1 MPRAALK
8 LFLIAAM
15 TAAVPALALEH
26 ATEGVITH
34 VDSAAK
40 KIAVKTADGTE
51 EVFKFTGKTA
61 MHAAKGVKTGAVDTY
76 LAGKEGTHVVVHY
89 TEEGAEKTAVAVDDF
104 GKDTVKVGKG
114 TVTDVRQGWPH
125 RDHKDRGWLRG
136 DLPRRQG
143 CRCRYRTWS
152 REGHRVHGQK
162 GREGHRTLHGRR
174 RAEGSALHQTP
185 VTKRRLAC
193 ATLLIWD
200 SQPGCERQPSPPWRR
215 TCRKAACRRWVLQ
228 SSNRVSAK
236 SGTPCR

>member
-114 TVTDVRQGWPH
+114 TVTDVDKAGH
-125 RDHKDRGWLRG
+125 TVTIKTEDGSEETYHVAKDAAVDTEHGVVKG
-136 DLPRRQG
+136 TEYTAKKG
-143 CRCRYRTWS
+143 EKVTVHYTE
-152 REGHRVHGQK
+152 EG
-162 GREGHRTLHGRR
+162 GRKVAHFIKHL
-174 RAEGSALHQTP
+174 
-185 VTKRRLAC
+185 
-193 ATLLIWD
+193 
-200 SQPGCERQPSPPWRR
+200 
-215 TCRKAACRRWVLQ
+215 
-228 SSNRVSAK
+228 
-236 SGTPCR
+236 